1 MKRWLLILCAL
12 GYAAL
17 LVARPQDASAAVAEA
32 LNLCLTRVIPS
43 LFPFLA
49 VTALLL
55 RLGMASWFQ
64 GIFAPIMRPLT
75 GLPGVCAAPLLAG
88 LLGGYPAGA
97 RAAAGLYEDG
107 LITRRE
113 AELLLGFCNN
123 CGCAFLYSFIG
134 AGMLGDPRAG
144 LWLILIH
151 ALSALLTGAVL
162 CRLGRDRGHPSLP
175 CSMPS
180 QPLTLSSAL
189 SASVRS
195 SAGAMA
201 NICAFVVLFRTGA
214 DLLPVGLPAWTLGAL
229 ELVSGASALNPGAAG
244 FISAAVITAWGGLC
258 VHCQTLSVIGDLS
271 SRWHWAGKALQAL
284 FSLFLALAVSCLLY
298 GIF

>member
-1 MKRWLLILCAL
+1 MYVKRWLMILCAT

-17 LVARPQDASAAVAEA
+17 LVARPQEASAAVAEA

-55 RLGMASWFQ
+55 RLGMASWLQ

-75 GLPGVCAAPLLAG
+75 GLPGICAAPLLVG

-107 LITRRE
+107 LITRQE
-113 AELLLGFCNN
+113 AELLLSFGNN
-123 CGCAFLYSFIG
+123 CGCAFIFSFVG
-134 AGMLGDPRAG
+134 VGMLGSSQAG
-144 LWLILIH
+144 LWLIVIH
-151 ALSALLTGAVL
+151 AASALLSGALL
-162 CRLGRDRGHPSLP
+162 CRMAKDRGHASLP
-175 CSMPS
+175 CSLPEK
-180 QPLTLSSAL
+180 PLTLAAAL
-189 SASVRS
+189 STSVRS
-195 SAGAMA
+195 AAASMA

-214 DLLPVGLPAWTLGAL
+214 DLLPGGLPGWALGAL
-229 ELVSGASALNPGAAG
+229 ELVSGASALEPGAAG

-271 SRWHWAGKALQAL
+271 PRWHWAGKALQAL
-284 FSLFLALAVSCLLY
+284 FSLLLAGAAACFLY
-298 GIF
+298 

>member
-1 MKRWLLILCAL
+1 M
-12 GYAAL
+12 
-17 LVARPQDASAAVAEA
+17 LVAQPQEASAAVAEA

-75 GLPGVCAAPLLAG
+75 GLPGVCAAPLLMG

-107 LITRRE
+107 LITRQE

-134 AGMLGDPRAG
+134 VGMLGSSQAG
-144 LWLILIH
+144 LFLILIH
-151 ALSALLTGAVL
+151 ALSALLAGIVL
-162 CRLGRDRGHPSLP
+162 CRSAKNRGHASLP
-175 CSMPS
+175 CSLPG
-180 QPLTLSSAL
+180 QPLTLAAAL
-189 SASVRS
+189 STSVRS
-195 SAGAMA
+195 AAAAMA

-214 DLLPVGLPAWTLGAL
+214 DLLPVGLPAWALGIL
-229 ELVSGASALNPGAAG
+229 ELVSGASALESGATG
-244 FISAAVITAWGGLC
+244 FISAAVIAAWGGLC
-258 VHCQTLSVIGDLS
+258 VHCQTMAVIGDLS
-271 SRWHWAGKALQAL
+271 PRWHWAGKALQAL
-284 FSLFLALAVSCLLY
+284 LSLLLAGAAALFLY
-298 GIF
+298 

>member
-1 MKRWLLILCAL
+1 MKRWLLILCAI

-17 LVARPQDASAAVAEA
+17 LVARPQEASAAVAEA

-55 RLGMASWFQ
+55 RLGMASWLQ
-64 GIFAPIMRPLT
+64 GIFAPVMRPLT
-75 GLPGVCAAPLLAG
+75 GLPGVCAAPLLMG

-107 LITRRE
+107 LITRQE

-134 AGMLGDPRAG
+134 AGMLGSTQAG
-144 LWLILIH
+144 LWLIGIH
-151 ALSALLTGAVL
+151 AVSALLAGTLL
-162 CRLGRDRGHPSLP
+162 CRLRKDRGCPSLP
-175 CSMPS
+175 CSLPEK
-180 QPLTLSSAL
+180 PLTLSTAL
-189 SASVRS
+189 SASVR
-195 SAGAMA
+195 GAAASMA

-214 DLLPVGLPAWTLGAL
+214 DLLPGGLPSWALGAL
-229 ELVSGASALNPGAAG
+229 ELVSGASALEPGATG
-244 FISAAVITAWGGLC
+244 FISAAVIAAWGGLC
-258 VHCQTLSVIGDLS
+258 VHCQTMAVIGDLS
-271 SRWHWAGKALQAL
+271 PRWHWAGKALQAL
-284 FSLFLALAVSCLLY
+284 LSLLLSGAAALFLY
-298 GIF
+298 